1 MSDVMHKVTFQ
12 ILKSVHTPDYS
23 KDLWWNTFDNPAP
36 KLPIGFDYNPRNWK
50 TVEDKIVETTEEEK
64 ALWDKEHP
72 IPNPEPT
79 IEERLIAVESELAV
93 VKTDVIN
100 LKTASVKEESS
111 KLLLE

>member
-1 MSDVMHKVTFQ
+1 MSDVMNKVTFQ
-12 ILKSVHTPDYS
+12 VLKSVHTPDFP

-72 IPNPEPT
+72 VPEPLPS
-79 IEERLIAVESELAV
+79 IEEQLQEIKAELAI
-93 VKTDVIN
+93 VKSNIET
-100 LKTASVKEESS
+100 LKIDKEVM
-111 KLLLE
+111 K